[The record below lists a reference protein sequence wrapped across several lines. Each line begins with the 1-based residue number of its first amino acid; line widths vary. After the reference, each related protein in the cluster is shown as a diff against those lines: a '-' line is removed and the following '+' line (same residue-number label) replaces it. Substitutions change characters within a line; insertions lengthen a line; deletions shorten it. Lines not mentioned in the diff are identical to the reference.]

1 MNARKKLLVV
11 DDQPEIVNL
20 IRRIFEARGFEI
32 ISGKDGQ
39 EALDLTRK
47 ERPDLLLLDLDLPRV
62 DGFEVCRRLKADE
75 ATKKIPVVMMTAAHV
90 STEAANRGVTTG
102 ADEYIAKPFL
112 REVLVHNVER
122 LLEMRSALTD

>member
-20 IRRIFEARGFEI
+20 IRRMFEARGFDI

-39 EALDLTRK
+39 EALDLTRS
-47 ERPDLLLLDLDLPRV
+47 ERPDLLLLDLDLPRI
-62 DGFEVCRRLKADE
+62 DGFEVCRQLKADE

-90 STEAANRGVTTG
+90 TTEAAKRGVSTG
-102 ADEYIAKPFL
+102 ADEYVAKPFL

-122 LLEMRSALTD
+122 LLAEKRD